1 MLFIPTITMK
11 YIIRAVK
18 YFIYICLLV
27 AIVIG
32 ILVAVGYLE
41 ADINLI
47 FKDGYKSVGFIAL
60 VFALFSAV
68 YPLFGFMKKSVI
80 LPGEYSEIRSSVIDA
95 MTERSYELETEEG
108 ENLTFRRRDFV
119 SRMTRMFEDRIT
131 LTRDI
136 SGFTM
141 EGLRK
146 DVVRLCYAIESKANG
161 GNI

>member
-1 MLFIPTITMK
+1 MK

-18 YFIYICLLV
+18 YFIYICLIV

-32 ILVAVGYLE
+32 ILVAIGYLD

-47 FKDGYKSVGFIAL
+47 FKDGYKSVGMIAL

-68 YPLFGFMKKSVI
+68 YPLFGYMKKMVI
-80 LPGEYSEIRSSVIDA
+80 TPGEYGEIRSAVIDA
-95 MTERSYELETEEG
+95 MTERGYELEKEEG
-108 ENLTFRRRDFV
+108 ENLTFKRRDFF

-136 SGFTM
+136 SGFSM

-146 DVVRLCYAIESKANG
+146 DVVRLSYAVESKVNG
-161 GNI
+161 NNI